1 MSLLRDLFDLF
12 RSEPDHPAT
21 RNPKSKPAT
30 RKPARR
36 QKTIVHPIVGEVTLS
51 QSRRARRI
59 SLCVRPSCPVRLSY
73 PYGVSTA
80 RALEFLESRIEW
92 IQTARD
98 RIAERLAQQPPPFRP
113 KKNSAGGNSCGAKRW
128 LYYRPA

>member
-59 SLCVRPSCPVRLSY
+59 SLCVRPSGPVRLSY
-73 PYGVSTA
+73 PYGVSTGSPSNLHA
-80 RALEFLESRIEW
+80 
-92 IQTARD
+92 
-98 RIAERLAQQPPPFRP
+98 PPFRP

>member
-59 SLCVRPSCPVRLSY
+59 SLCVRPSGPVRLSY

-80 RALEFLESRIEW
+80 RALEFLESRIEDGF
-92 IQTARD
+92 IQESPVAD
-98 RIAERLAQQPPPFRP
+98 DKFI
-113 KKNSAGGNSCGAKRW
+113 
-128 LYYRPA
+128 PAFDGTGILP

>member
-51 QSRRARRI
+51 QL
-59 SLCVRPSCPVRLSY
+59 SL
-73 PYGVSTA
+73 
-80 RALEFLESRIEW
+80 IH
-92 IQTARD
+92 I
-98 RIAERLAQQPPPFRP
+98 
-113 KKNSAGGNSCGAKRW
+113 
-128 LYYRPA
+128 

>member
-59 SLCVRPSCPVRLSY
+59 SLGSPSNLH
-73 PYGVSTA
+73 A
-80 RALEFLESRIEW
+80 
-92 IQTARD
+92 
-98 RIAERLAQQPPPFRP
+98 PPFRP

>member
-59 SLCVRPSCPVRLSY
+59 SLCVRPSGPVRLSY
-73 PYGVSTA
+73 LTA
-80 RALEFLESRIEW
+80 SRPPGLWNFWKAASNGFRQPGIE
-92 IQTARD
+92 
-98 RIAERLAQQPPPFRP
+98 
-113 KKNSAGGNSCGAKRW
+113 
-128 LYYRPA
+128 